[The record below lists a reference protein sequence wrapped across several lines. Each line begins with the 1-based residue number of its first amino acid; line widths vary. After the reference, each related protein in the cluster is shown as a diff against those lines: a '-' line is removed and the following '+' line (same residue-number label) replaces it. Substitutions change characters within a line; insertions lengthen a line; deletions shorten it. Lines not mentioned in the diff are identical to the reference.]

1 MQRKTAVHLGVAASA
16 AGLVAIAFCGVPRF
30 KQFCGESAV
39 YRIGFGLYACE
50 SNDEAADD
58 FACTED
64 IGGWREALL
73 PRDLTARECARAA
86 PHRFVP
92 WVYRWTGSD

>member
-1 MQRKTAVHLGVAASA
+1 MQRKAAARLLVLLPAV
-16 AGLVAIAFCGVPRF
+16 GLVAVVLCLVPRF

-50 SNDEAADD
+50 YNDEAADN
-58 FACTED
+58 FACSED
-64 IGGWREALL
+64 VGGLREALL
-73 PRDLTARECARAA
+73 PRDLTPQECAQAR

-92 WVYRWTGSD
+92 WIYR